1 MSDSYISYG
10 SDGSYHI
17 IRQIGEGFDIE
28 TAFLIALGIVAIYVM
43 WHYSPKEVWNKI
55 KSYFKNNSYVWIL
68 YCTYPSCSIC
78 SFYGWSYRLFNW

>member
-1 MSDSYISYG
+1 MNDSYISYG

-17 IRQIGEGFDIE
+17 IRSIGGFDIE

-55 KSYFKNNSYVWIL
+55 KSYFKE
-68 YCTYPSCSIC
+68 
-78 SFYGWSYRLFNW
+78 